1 MPGIG
6 APPTNLTMG
15 ATVTANIQGGQ
26 NYFYLLL
33 SGGNVTTFSFA
44 TSDVQ
49 NAEVVTV
56 VFQQDGTG
64 SRTVGWAA
72 NIVNTPTI
80 LATAN
85 KYTIVKF
92 TFDVAS
98 QLWFADSAT
107 ANHN

>member
-1 MPGIG
+1 MP
-6 APPTNLTMG
+6 ASPPYNLTMG
-15 ATVTANIQGGQ
+15 STVTANVSGGQ
-26 NYFYLLL
+26 DYFYLLL
-33 SGGNVTTFSFA
+33 SGGNVTTFSF
-44 TSDVQ
+44 TNSDQ
-49 NAEVVTV
+49 QSAETVIV

-64 SRTVGWAA
+64 SRTVGWAT

-80 LATAN
+80 YATAN

-92 TFDVAS
+92 TYDVQS